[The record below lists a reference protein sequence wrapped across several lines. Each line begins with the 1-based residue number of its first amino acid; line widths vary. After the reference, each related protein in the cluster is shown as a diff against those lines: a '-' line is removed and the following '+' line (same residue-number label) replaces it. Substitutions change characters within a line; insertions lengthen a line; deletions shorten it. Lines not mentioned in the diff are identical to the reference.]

1 MMTVAEQ
8 SERVRLLEA
17 KEQSERVRLLEAKE
31 QSATARK
38 GFNAKIDGRI
48 KDVWAWMLANP
59 RPTPISISIAP

>member
-17 KEQSERVRLLEAKE
+17 KEQS
-31 QSATARK
+31 ATARK
-38 GFNAKIDGRI
+38 DFNAKIDGRI

-59 RPTPISISIAP
+59 KPTPISISIAP